1 MFVKLLFS
9 ILIFFVPLSFAATE
23 PWAFFIFQLITSF
36 IFVYLLFVEKI
47 FKFTLPAVLINIV
60 FILLIFVAGIQ
71 IINHHSIIQKGNII
85 PFTVS
90 PFNTLKE
97 LNCIFV
103 YFMLFIFVNQM
114 FYKSDKIKKIL
125 YLVTLSS
132 VVVMFLGLCFPS
144 GEYMKFFLGIESIGN
159 FGPFTNRNNAGIFL
173 SMSFFITLS
182 LIIYNSL
189 KYPKYLIENKKS
201 KFLVIQTVNIIISLM
216 LFISIIITRS
226 RGAMLSTAISLIIFL
241 FLYSYYFSKT
251 IKQKILKITV
261 LVLIILPVS
270 FFVYKNIDNI
280 NTFSQRTK
288 GKSEQIRL
296 NLYEMSVKILK
307 DYPFTGIGFASFPI
321 VTDKYLEEELNA
333 YPEYLHN
340 DWLELLLDVGYPIYT
355 IFLLIVCAL
364 IFLLIKRIGFLSNKK
379 KILFIGLFSACCS
392 VCIGSVVD
400 FHFHIPAVAMI
411 FVICLA
417 LLTSVSFYKEKK
429 SINFNNNLLSNLI
442 FCLVILILMFF
453 SFKNVLAWR
462 YYTFSKN
469 MPKQQET
476 EYLDKAAKLSHN
488 PRYIENYIITIY
500 NNSLEKEEDD
510 ERLYSLVYEYIKK
523 YPYNKKISKIFM
535 KINDSFMN

>member
-1 MFVKLLFS
+1 M
-9 ILIFFVPLSFAATE
+9 
-23 PWAFFIFQLITSF
+23 
-36 IFVYLLFVEKI
+36 
-47 FKFTLPAVLINIV
+47 
-60 FILLIFVAGIQ
+60 
-71 IINHHSIIQKGNII
+71 
-85 PFTVS
+85 
-90 PFNTLKE
+90 
-97 LNCIFV
+97 
-103 YFMLFIFVNQM
+103 
-114 FYKSDKIKKIL
+114 
-125 YLVTLSS
+125 
-132 VVVMFLGLCFPS
+132 
-144 GEYMKFFLGIESIGN
+144 
-159 FGPFTNRNNAGIFL
+159 
-173 SMSFFITLS
+173 
-182 LIIYNSL
+182 
-189 KYPKYLIENKKS
+189 
-201 KFLVIQTVNIIISLM
+201 
-216 LFISIIITRS
+216 
-226 RGAMLSTAISLIIFL
+226 
-241 FLYSYYFSKT
+241 
-251 IKQKILKITV
+251 
-261 LVLIILPVS
+261 
-270 FFVYKNIDNI
+270 
-280 NTFSQRTK
+280 
-288 GKSEQIRL
+288 
-296 NLYEMSVKILK
+296 
-307 DYPFTGIGFASFPI
+307 
-321 VTDKYLEEELNA
+321 EEELNA